1 MKHNPFMKL
10 WGMPLILAVLSLAGL
25 IIALAGDGIWDI
37 FSWIG
42 LGIPLYLIIK
52 HYYFRKEQRE
62 EL

>member
-10 WGMPLILAVLSLAGL
+10 WGMPLMLAVLSLAGL
-25 IIALAGDGIWDI
+25 IVALAGDGIWDI

-42 LGIPLYLIIK
+42 LSIPLYLIIK

-62 EL
+62 EQ